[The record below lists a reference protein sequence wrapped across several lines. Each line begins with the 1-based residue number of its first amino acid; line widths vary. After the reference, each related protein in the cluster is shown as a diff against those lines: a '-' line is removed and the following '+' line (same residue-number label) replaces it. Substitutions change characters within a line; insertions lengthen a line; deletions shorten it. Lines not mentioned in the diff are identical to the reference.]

1 MNLEALNA
9 MMKNAETLTGANHH
23 QEQERQHEKRLL
35 IGAGESGGIAPET
48 PPELNRL
55 SLQADFIDKTQS
67 KTVDN
72 ITVSRDAE
80 RDTIH
85 IVIELL

>member
-1 MNLEALNA
+1 MNLSAINA
-9 MMKNAETLTGANHH
+9 MMKNAETLQGKH
-23 QEQERQHEKRLL
+23 QERQQDKRLL
-35 IGAGESGGIAPET
+35 IGAGESGGIAPDE
-48 PPELNRL
+48 PPELNCL
-55 SLQADFIDKTQS
+55 SLKADFIDKSQS

-72 ITVSRDAE
+72 ITISRDAE

>member
-1 MNLEALNA
+1 MNINAINA
-9 MMKNAETLTGANHH
+9 MMKNAATLQGKH
-23 QEQERQHEKRLL
+23 QEQQHDKKIL

-48 PPELNRL
+48 PPELNCL
-55 SLQADFIDKTQS
+55 TLKADFVDKSQS

>member
-9 MMKNAETLTGANHH
+9 MMENAATLQGNHLK
-23 QEQERQHEKRLL
+23 QERQHDKRLL

-48 PPELNRL
+48 PPELNCL
-55 SLQADFIDKTQS
+55 TLKADFIDKTQS

-72 ITVSRDAE
+72 ITVSRDTE
-80 RDTIH
+80 RDVIH
-85 IVIELL
+85 ITIELL

>member
-1 MNLEALNA
+1 MNLQAINA
-9 MMKNAETLTGANHH
+9 MMKNAETLQGKH
-23 QEQERQHEKRLL
+23 QKRQQDKRLL

-48 PPELNRL
+48 PPELNCL
-55 SLQADFIDKTQS
+55 TLKADFIDKSDT
-67 KTVDN
+67 KKIDN
-72 ITVSRDAE
+72 ITVRRDSE

>member
-1 MNLEALNA
+1 MNISAINALMENA
-9 MMKNAETLTGANHH
+9 ATLQGKH
-23 QEQERQHEKRLL
+23 QEQDGQHDKTLL
-35 IGAGESGGIAPET
+35 IKQGESGGIAPDE
-48 PPELNRL
+48 PPELNGLRITT
-55 SLQADFIDKTQS
+55 DFVETSQS

-85 IVIELL
+85 ITIELL

>member
-1 MNLEALNA
+1 LDA
-9 MMKNAETLTGANHH
+9 MMKNAATLQGKH
-23 QEQERQHEKRLL
+23 QEQERQHDKHLL
-35 IGAGESGGIAPET
+35 IKQGEAGGIAPET
-48 PPELNRL
+48 PPELNCL
-55 SLQADFIDKTQS
+55 TLKADFIDKSQS

-72 ITVSRDAE
+72 ITISRDTE